1 MTYTEL
7 WHRLTPL
14 YDSNE
19 AKAIVRIVLE
29 ERFGLS
35 VTDIYTGKV
44 TQLSAHAVA
53 ELRKIMTRLEQAE
66 PVQYVLGKACFYGC
80 SFTVSQGVLIPRPET
95 EDLCTWVIETVL
107 SSFSCHE
114 PCLLDIGTGSGCIA
128 ATLAL
133 NIPHAHLSAWDIS
146 PEALAVARANVKA
159 LKASVDVAE
168 VDVLNLPSDS
178 DRWEIIVS
186 NPPYICR
193 KEKADM
199 EDNVV
204 CYEPAEALFVP
215 DDDPLLFYRAIARYA
230 FSALR
235 VGGMLFFE
243 INPLYVQSLETLL
256 CETGFKD
263 TELKLD
269 RFGRQRFIKVMR

>member
-1 MTYTEL
+1 
-7 WHRLTPL
+7 
-14 YDSNE
+14 
-19 AKAIVRIVLE
+19 
-29 ERFGLS
+29 
-35 VTDIYTGKV
+35 
-44 TQLSAHAVA
+44 
-53 ELRKIMTRLEQAE
+53 
-66 PVQYVLGKACFYGC
+66 
-80 SFTVSQGVLIPRPET
+80 
-95 EDLCTWVIETVL
+95 
-107 SSFSCHE
+107 
-114 PCLLDIGTGSGCIA
+114 
-128 ATLAL
+128 
-133 NIPHAHLSAWDIS
+133 
-146 PEALAVARANVKA
+146 
-159 LKASVDVAE
+159 
-168 VDVLNLPSDS
+168 
-178 DRWEIIVS
+178 
-186 NPPYICR
+186 
-193 KEKADM
+193 M